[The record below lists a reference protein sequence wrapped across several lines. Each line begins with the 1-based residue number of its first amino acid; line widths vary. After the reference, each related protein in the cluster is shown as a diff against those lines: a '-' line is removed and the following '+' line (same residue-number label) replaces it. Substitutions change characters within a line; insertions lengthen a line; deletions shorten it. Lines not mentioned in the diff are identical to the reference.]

1 MAEKQAEEKK
11 QDLYEWL
18 RTLICVVL
26 ATVLLFTFVIR
37 VVRVDG
43 ESMRETLQDQDILLV
58 LSDHLCGTYQAG
70 DIVVLS
76 KETFENGAP
85 IVKRV
90 VATEGQTVDIDFHA
104 GVVYVDGEA
113 LDEDY
118 VREPTW
124 TPEGLEFPVTIPEDH
139 VFVLGDN
146 RNASSDSRHADLGPI
161 DERMVIGK
169 AVFLALPGKTAD
181 LGEREWSRVGLIG

>member
-58 LSDHLCGTYQAG
+58 LSDHLC
-70 DIVVLS
+70 
-76 KETFENGAP
+76 
-85 IVKRV
+85 
-90 VATEGQTVDIDFHA
+90 
-104 GVVYVDGEA
+104 
-113 LDEDY
+113 
-118 VREPTW
+118 
-124 TPEGLEFPVTIPEDH
+124 
-139 VFVLGDN
+139 
-146 RNASSDSRHADLGPI
+146 
-161 DERMVIGK
+161 
-169 AVFLALPGKTAD
+169 
-181 LGEREWSRVGLIG
+181 